1 MHQFVKAS
9 ARINF
14 AKEWHWFK
22 SENKINSDGWAGGLS
37 WCYSGALQPQPV
49 YLIYDATL
57 RHRGVSVLWAIKAR
71 IQKYDARLPNWPD
84 MCQNKDVWTKLGQKS
99 GIYWGSQE
107 WEETPEL
114 ALHSGMEIS
123 SLVNC
128 VLVVVLLTPLLH
140 NFMCLLS
147 TLRLYCTDT
156 LSRESSFRVSAVS
169 SVLCAVARCHGIAWL
184 LFIWWSVHLTLTDS
198 H

>member
-147 TLRLYCTDT
+147 TLLWGFIALTLYPG
-156 LSRESSFRVSAVS
+156 RVASECRQCLVS
-169 SVLCAVARCHGIAWL
+169 SAQWQGVMALHGYYL
-184 LFIWWSVHLTLTDS
+184 SGGQCT
-198 H
+198 